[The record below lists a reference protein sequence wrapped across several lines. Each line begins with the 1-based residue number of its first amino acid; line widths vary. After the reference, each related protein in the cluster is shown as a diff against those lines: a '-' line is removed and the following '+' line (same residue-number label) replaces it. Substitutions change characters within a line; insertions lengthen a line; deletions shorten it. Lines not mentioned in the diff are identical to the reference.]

1 MKKEFGLYI
10 HWPFCLKKC
19 PYCDFNSYTFAH
31 DPNKWTQM
39 LIKEIKNSNIFEN
52 GDLKTIFFGGGTPS
66 LMPPESVGLIISTA
80 KSIWRHEPDIEITL
94 ETNPSSLE
102 AGDLEKF
109 MKNGI
114 NRFSIGVQSL
124 KNEDLKFLGRLHSS
138 QEAIEI
144 LKAASNICENVS
156 ADFIYALPQQN
167 LIAWQS
173 ELEQIF
179 YLAETLNLKHLSL
192 YQLTIE
198 EKTAFAQSVK
208 SGKWKPMKDD
218 LQADLYEHTYRTIE
232 KMNWNFYEI
241 SNVSRETFYE
251 SQHNMGYWQY
261 KPYLGIGPGAHSRC
275 ILKGERIRF
284 YSTKNPY
291 KWMEKIE
298 TSQNVDFLE
307 TKEEVERLSEE
318 DTFKERIL
326 MGMRLNKGVT
336 ISQYEEKFINP
347 LAMEN
352 LINEK
357 MIIQNGENY
366 KLTLDGRLKLNS
378 ILSFILK

>member
-1 MKKEFGLYI
+1 
-10 HWPFCLKKC
+10 
-19 PYCDFNSYTFAH
+19 
-31 DPNKWTQM
+31 M